1 MIGGSSCVEALQ
13 TFELF
18 DEKADEFLSS
28 RFFAEVGGG
37 GAIVEFK
44 HGSGWEAI
52 YAGPDEESTR
62 SLVLTL
68 RLFMQDSDRISLRNM
83 DELYGSLP
91 LSAGV
96 KHEFTSWRT
105 QLNAFLDSDSQL
117 AIEEARQLSYREILC
132 IFVYGAYAHV
142 SPGYRQTFED
152 IRTTPFFPLFQSSL
166 ADAIVAFGR
175 CVSALR
181 QTNQRATAEL
191 GQTRV

>member
-1 MIGGSSCVEALQ
+1 MIGVAAHTTALK
-13 TFELF
+13 TLELF
-18 DEKADEFLSS
+18 DEKAVELLSS
-28 RFFAEVGGG
+28 RFFVEARGG

-44 HGSGWEAI
+44 KDSGWEAI
-52 YAGPDEESTR
+52 HVGPDDESTR

-68 RLFMQDSDRISLRNM
+68 RLFMLNKDPISLQNM
-83 DELYGSLP
+83 DKLYRSLP
-91 LSAGV
+91 LSDELT
-96 KHEFTSWRT
+96 HEFTRRRNE
-105 QLNAFLDSDSQL
+105 LNAFLDSDSRL
-117 AIEEARQLSYREILC
+117 AIAEDRQLSHREILD

-142 SPGYRQTFED
+142 RPRYRQIFED

-181 QTNQRATAEL
+181 QTNQRAIAEL